1 MKKENKKNKKVEE
14 EKEIESNIP
23 NDIDTQKEEGKD
35 VSLSDEIM
43 REIEDLKKENKR
55 VNDLLIQVADKKQ
68 LAIYYQRN
76 REKVPP
82 VVKLRTIGDKVI
94 MGWRTVYD
102 KVDQDPVTL
111 RWREK
116 QTVEVLYEDGKSQQ
130 FALLDYVKL
139 YTHIEADVLSTS
151 TDTETGK
158 IAFKVRTRD
167 GREYVIGAEFVN

>member
-1 MKKENKKNKKVEE
+1 
-14 EKEIESNIP
+14 
-23 NDIDTQKEEGKD
+23 
-35 VSLSDEIM
+35 
-43 REIEDLKKENKR
+43 
-55 VNDLLIQVADKKQ
+55 
-68 LAIYYQRN
+68 
-76 REKVPP
+76 
-82 VVKLRTIGDKVI
+82 

-116 QTVEVLYEDGKSQQ
+116 QTVEVLYEDGNSQQ